1 MCTMKR
7 HTAMPSILR
16 TIALLALVAFF
27 ALGCAPRQSIKSA
40 DLLAT
45 PNLVVEAETAWKARN
60 YPAAELYYAALL
72 ERPDLDKAMLPT
84 VYDRLADSAFRNGHY
99 HQARVALESWANMD
113 AKAVE
118 LSSWELTYLDTMAAL
133 NRGERLQNHL
143 KWLLSA
149 RALPWATRSDA
160 GLWYGEY
167 SRSRGEFE
175 RSLETLAAFYAQAPT
190 NADRVV
196 METAYRATLKAL
208 DDKRVMELSQAIPA
222 ENQWLFPYVLVGFE
236 QGVRKATDKES
247 WSTVWRAMRNLA
259 ARGQIVDR
267 APMDRVLATLEARYG
282 LPRVGLALALP
293 LTGPYG
299 KVGVKILRG
308 AGLAQWRLAQ
318 EAVDVDL
325 RVINTEVPGWEKRLA
340 ELPAQYSVVGGPLR
354 VQAFKQLYEGIA
366 PGQRV
371 LDNRAV
377 FTFLSSLGDM
387 EEGREAWRFFSSHND
402 EVRSLTSLAVN
413 DLGIRDLAVFYP
425 EEGFGRSMA
434 ETFYREAAPLGGR
447 IRGMQSYP
455 PRDLKQWSKRVGALL
470 KVPAN
475 FSENKDVPLPMPDF
489 GAVFLPD
496 GWNQAQTLLPNF
508 FFYEGDQLLFLGP
521 SLWSRALDNAQI
533 ADEHYYRL
541 AVCPGPWWEGSEG
554 GRALQGALTEEGL
567 GNADFWVALGYDFLR
582 FAGRLG
588 ALPAGW
594 DADDVNARIA
604 SASRIDFSMAPI
616 SWDSQ
621 GVASQEQ
628 YLFSPVRNGK
638 RLINA
643 ASLADSIAK
652 AKARRDKR
660 LGAYEK
666 RQEEGK
672 TR

>member
-1 MCTMKR
+1 
-7 HTAMPSILR
+7 MPSILR
-16 TIALLALVAFF
+16 TIALFALVAFF
-27 ALGCAPRQSIKSA
+27 ALSCAPRQSIKSA

-45 PNLVVEAETAWKARN
+45 PNLVVEAESAWKARY

-72 ERPDLDKAMLPT
+72 ERPDLDQTMLPT
-84 VYDRLADSAFRNGHY
+84 IYDRLADSAYRNGHY

-118 LSSWELTYLDTMAAL
+118 LQSWERTYLDTMAAL

-149 RALPWATRSDA
+149 RSLPWATRSDA

-190 NADRVV
+190 AADRVV
-196 METAYRATLKAL
+196 METAYRATLQAL
-208 DDKRVMELSQAIPA
+208 DDRRVAELSQAIPA
-222 ENQWLFPYVLVGFE
+222 QSQWLFPYVLVGFE

-259 ARGQIVDR
+259 ARGQIADR

-293 LTGPYG
+293 LSGPYG

-325 RVINTEVPGWEKRLA
+325 KVINTEVPGWEKRLA
-340 ELPAQYSVVGGPLR
+340 ELPVQYSVVGGPLR
-354 VQAFKQLYEGIA
+354 VQAFKQLYEGIE

-387 EEGREAWRFFSSHND
+387 EEGRNAWRFFSSHND

-413 DLGIRDLAVFYP
+413 DLGIKNLAVFYP

-470 KVPAN
+470 KVPAD
-475 FSENKDVPLPMPDF
+475 FSENKDVPLQQPDF

-521 SLWSRALDNAQI
+521 SLWSRALDNARI

-554 GRALQGALTEEGL
+554 GRALQASLTEEGL
-567 GNADFWVALGYDFLR
+567 GQADFWVALGYDFLR

-588 ALPAGW
+588 TLPAGW
-594 DADDVNARIA
+594 DAEDVNARIA

-660 LGAYEK
+660 LEAYEK
-666 RQEEGK
+666 RQEEEK